1 MECEIASLLEKAP
14 QLVKLGISLEFRE
27 TLNKTALQ
35 LQKNLDQSTNLLS
48 SPQYSDAIIWLW
60 GLIDLEKNNS

>member
-35 LQKNLDQSTNLLS
+35 LQKNLDQSTNLQRLKS
-48 SPQYSDAIIWLW
+48 IKQSGVFGCYHLVKGS
-60 GLIDLEKNNS
+60 N